1 MYTHTHTRA
10 CWVGRMARVVQIG
23 PWHGRPTE
31 PQREAP
37 KAREET
43 AREGDHFSRARPAR
57 VCEAARGGKRGRR
70 PAAGASFWLAM
81 VTASPPR
88 RGIRWE
94 LPAVPPPPPFQSP
107 LQFQSRVLSSPLS
120 YEPGDLG
127 GDNACG
133 GGAAVEEA
141 VVVSGR
147 GVPTRWCVW
156 GLHQARAVDLV
167 FFFVTV

>member
-1 MYTHTHTRA
+1 M
-10 CWVGRMARVVQIG
+10 G
-23 PWHGRPTE
+23 
-31 PQREAP
+31 AP
-37 KAREET
+37 PPCR
-43 AREGDHFSRARPAR
+43 RLLHFSRLSNFNL
-57 VCEAARGGKRGRR
+57 E
-70 PAAGASFWLAM
+70 
-81 VTASPPR
+81 
-88 RGIRWE
+88 
-94 LPAVPPPPPFQSP
+94 
-107 LQFQSRVLSSPLS
+107 SSPLS

>member
-94 LPAVPPPPPFQSP
+94 LPRRAAASSISVASP
-107 LQFQSRVLSSPLS
+107 ISISSPLLS
-120 YEPGDLG
+120 SL
-127 GDNACG
+127 
-133 GGAAVEEA
+133 
-141 VVVSGR
+141 
-147 GVPTRWCVW
+147 
-156 GLHQARAVDLV
+156 L
-167 FFFVTV
+167 